1 MAHAQM
7 QHDRSQEDG
16 AAQALAADRRLG
28 RGREPAERRAVATPA
43 PAAGDFRLSPDPLQG
58 TDRYRLATP
67 IELWL

>member
-7 QHDRSQEDG
+7 QHDRSQEDA
-16 AAQALAADRRLG
+16 AAQSLGVDRRGG
-28 RGREPAERRAVATPA
+28 RGREAERRAVATPA
-43 PAAGDFRLSPDPLQG
+43 QAAGDFRLSPDPLQG